1 MPAYLFFHACAR
13 ARTVEFIIVL
23 PASSGSASESWNI
36 DHFIVDIFGW
46 ISSGASVRSGKLKT
60 RLLPS
65 FSSVSGLV
73 LYGSVLRVPLVVGN
87 SS

>member
-60 RLLPS
+60 RL
-65 FSSVSGLV
+65 FSAIQFCF
-73 LYGSVLRVPLVVGN
+73 GSSALR
-87 SS
+87 